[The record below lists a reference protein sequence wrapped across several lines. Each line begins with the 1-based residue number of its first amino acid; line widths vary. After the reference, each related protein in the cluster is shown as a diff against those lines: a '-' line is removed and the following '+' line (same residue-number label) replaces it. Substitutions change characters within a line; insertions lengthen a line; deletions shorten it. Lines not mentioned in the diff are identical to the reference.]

1 MSLILVAVIS
11 LGAIGLISAVILYVA
26 SKKFAVYE
34 DPELL
39 RWQKCFLRP
48 IAVDVVSRDV
58 PVLQLL
64 V

>member
-1 MSLILVAVIS
+1 MKI
-11 LGAIGLISAVILYVA
+11 
-26 SKKFAVYE
+26 
-34 DPELL
+34 PELL